1 MNTVILA
8 AGKGSRLDMATP
20 KAMVE
25 IEPGSTI
32 LDIQLQNLTRH
43 IPLQNI
49 SVVVGFMKEKV
60 QASHPELHYIC
71 NEYYDTTNTG
81 KSLLRALEEL
91 GTDEDILWLNGDVV
105 FDAELIPRLLEQ
117 QKNSVLVDNKKCG
130 EEEVKYNTCPDGC
143 IAELS
148 KAVLRP
154 EGEAL
159 GINIIKTPHVALFK
173 KHLTAIG
180 EQDYFEKALENMI
193 THDAIKII
201 PVNAG
206 DLFCHEIDFP
216 EDLQHVRKNNY
227 NG

>member
-8 AGKGSRLDMATP
+8 AGKGSRLDMAMP

-25 IEPGSTI
+25 IEAGLTI

-117 QKNSVLVDNKKCG
+117 QKCG

-159 GINIIKTPHVALFK
+159 GINIIKTPHVSLFK

-193 THDAIKII
+193 THDATKII

-216 EDLQHVRKNNY
+216 EDLQHVRKNY